1 MARPADPR
9 KFQAWQRRLKRHATS
24 GLSVARFCS
33 RERVS
38 VTTFQY
44 WRQRWSRTAPEPSA
58 LTSPSVFSPVEFL
71 SHRGVTIR
79 FAAGAVMEIPEDR
92 VDLVRAALG
101 RDRMTTGVSVRMQ
114 GVGAARETRSDSR
127 GVFGMMSPRM
137 SETDRVA
144 GL

>member
-44 WRQRWSRTAPEPSA
+44 WRQRCSRTAPEPSA

-79 FAAGAVMEIPEDR
+79 FAAGAVMSSLPI
-92 VDLVRAALG
+92 VILFVSLQKYITNG
-101 RDRMTTGVSVRMQ
+101 LTG
-114 GVGAARETRSDSR
+114 GAVK
-127 GVFGMMSPRM
+127 G
-137 SETDRVA
+137 
-144 GL
+144 